1 MVRSYSTD
9 LKLISRRHAIASI
22 DSPSN
27 SPSSPDPTL
36 LRAVRSPRAISAV
49 VTASDSSGPT
59 RTRICRIATITL
71 LRSVS
76 ANAAR
81 GLPYAC
87 CPGSRSRRGDAVIAG
102 VILIG
107 GHSSNLA
114 RHRQYGAGGD
124 DACPAH
130 GESRRLALNNE
141 LRERGLSQ
149 IRFLN
154 RANEFGD
161 LFGIRLKRVIT
172 DHPNV
177 EQVTEANI

>member
-27 SPSSPDPTL
+27 STSSPDPTL

-87 CPGSRSRRGDAVIAG
+87 CPRSRRGDAVIAG

-107 GHSSNLA
+107 GRSSNLD
-114 RHRQYGAGGD
+114 RHRQV
-124 DACPAH
+124 
-130 GESRRLALNNE
+130 
-141 LRERGLSQ
+141 RGRWL
-149 IRFLN
+149 
-154 RANEFGD
+154 
-161 LFGIRLKRVIT
+161 
-172 DHPNV
+172 
-177 EQVTEANI
+177 